1 MVILY
6 TLIGWPCFVGM
17 GLMIAAGPIQGLIM
31 GKLFGENHK
40 MSKFTD
46 KRVKQTNEALQGIQ
60 CVKMYTWEE
69 SFQKEINASRNG
81 ELTHLKIIAYL
92 RAFSRAYMSALP
104 GLVAVVS
111 FVAYALAVPDANIA
125 ASTLFAALSAFDQL
139 RFPLLFYPMALAQLS
154 QAQVSAQ
161 RVETFLNMKEVGGS
175 EEASSGY
182 VRVQGNSKNGSSS
195 GGGGEILVED
205 ATIYWS
211 DPSIPI
217 SKHDVDDDSS
227 VSSKSVASSRKSKST
242 AKEESELL
250 TEDGELVYPKPVLEH
265 VSFKVKPGELSAIV
279 GRVASGKSTICS
291 AVLNETVLGSGK
303 ITLKGK
309 VAYAAQSPWILNA
322 SLRDNILFGMPMDQ
336 EKYQRVLEAC
346 QLAIDLEL
354 LENGDMTEIGERGIN
369 LSGGQKQ
376 RVSVARAAYSDA
388 DTIILDDPLS
398 ALDPEVGRKLFEECV
413 VKLMKGKTRLMVTNQ
428 LQFLHFCDNVIALGK
443 GQVLEQGTFEELNG
457 KEGGEVQR
465 LLNDLAAGK
474 DGTRKSKKSKR
485 GSKKSEIKAEPEGA
499 KAKKVDE
506 NKGLVT
512 KEERNVG
519 AVASTVYR
527 KYMVAG
533 GGYLKFAVVY
543 FGFILSAANGLAT
556 VSWVSY
562 WTTDA
567 DYEKHSQEF
576 YLGLYALFAGEYS
589 FGSSGNPLFFENSF

>member
-1 MVILY
+1 
-6 TLIGWPCFVGM
+6 M
-17 GLMIAAGPIQGLIM
+17 GLMIAAGPVQGIIM

-69 SFQKEINASRNG
+69 SFQQEINSSRNG

-111 FVAYALAVPDANIA
+111 FVAYALAVPDADIA

-182 VRVQGNSKNGSSS
+182 VRIESGNKGGSSSS
-195 GGGGEILVED
+195 GGEINVED

-217 SKHDVDDDSS
+217 SKHDIDDDSS
-227 VSSKSVASSRKSKST
+227 VSSKSVASSRKSKAT
-242 AKEESELL
+242 AKEGESEVLGD
-250 TEDGELVYPKPVLEH
+250 EELVYPKPVLEH
-265 VSFKVKPGELSAIV
+265 VNFKVNSGELSAVV

-291 AVLNETVLGSGK
+291 AILNETVLGSGK

-376 RVSVARAAYSDA
+376 RVSIARAAYSDA

-398 ALDPEVGRKLFEECV
+398 ALDPEVGGKLFEECV
-413 VKLMKGKTRLMVTNQ
+413 VKLMKGRTRLMVTNQ
-428 LQFLHFCDNVIALGK
+428 LQFLQFCDNVIALGK
-443 GQVLEQGTFEELNG
+443 GQVLEQGTFDDLNG
-457 KEGGEVQR
+457 KEGGEVKR
-465 LLNDLAAGK
+465 LLDDLASGK
-474 DGTRKSKKSKR
+474 DAAKKAKKSKK
-485 GSKKSEIKAEPEGA
+485 GSKKKD
-499 KAKKVDE
+499 KKVEAEGPAGTKPKTPDE

-519 AVASTVYR
+519 AVASSVYR

-533 GGYLKFAVVY
+533 GGYLKFAFVF
-543 FGFILSAANGLAT
+543 FGFILSAANGLAS
-556 VSWVSY
+556 VSWISF

-567 DYEKHSQEF
+567 EYESHSRAF
-576 YLGLYALFAGEYS
+576 YLGFYALFACE
-589 FGSSGNPLFFENSF
+589 

>member
-1 MVILY
+1 
-6 TLIGWPCFVGM
+6 
-17 GLMIAAGPIQGLIM
+17 
-31 GKLFGENHK
+31 

-69 SFQKEINASRNG
+69 SFQQEINSSRTG

-111 FVAYALAVPDANIA
+111 FVAYAVAVPNANIA

-182 VRVQGNSKNGSSS
+182 VRVESGNKGDSSTS
-195 GGGGEILVED
+195 GGEINVED

-211 DPSIPI
+211 DPRVPI
-217 SKHDVDDDSS
+217 SKHDIDDDSS
-227 VSSKSVASSRKSKST
+227 VSSKSVASSRKSKAT
-242 AKEESELL
+242 AKEEESEVVGE
-250 TEDGELVYPKPVLEH
+250 EDLVYPKPVLEH
-265 VSFKVKPGELSAIV
+265 VNFKVNAGELSAVV

-291 AVLNETVLGSGK
+291 AILNETVLGSGK

-322 SLRDNILFGMPMDQ
+322 SLRDNILFGMPMNQ

-376 RVSVARAAYSDA
+376 RVSIARAAYSDA

-398 ALDPEVGRKLFEECV
+398 ALDPEVGRMLFEECV
-413 VKLMKGKTRLMVTNQ
+413 VKLMKGRTRLMVTNQ
-428 LQFLHFCDNVIALGK
+428 LQFLQFCDNVIALGK
-443 GQVLEQGTFEELNG
+443 GQVLEQGTFDDLNG

-465 LLNDLAAGK
+465 LLNDLATGK
-474 DGTRKSKKSKR
+474 DAAKKSKKSKR
-485 GSKKSEIKAEPEGA
+485 GSTKKDKKEEVKGPAGMKPTTPE
-499 KAKKVDE
+499 E

-519 AVASTVYR
+519 AVASSVYR

-543 FGFILSAANGLAT
+543 VGFILSAANGLAG

-567 DYEKHSQEF
+567 EYEKHSREF
-576 YLGLYALFAGEYS
+576 YLGFYALFACE
-589 FGSSGNPLFFENSF
+589 